1 MESNHL
7 IITVGREYGSGGHDI
22 AEALAKQL
30 GLPFYDNEL
39 ISMAASK
46 SGLGEKA
53 FATAEQVST
62 SVFGFAFSATSAAR
76 EYGMNINDKVFLI
89 QSAVIRDIADRESAV
104 IVGRCSN
111 YILQDYTPTI
121 NIFIGARLEDRIKT
135 AQQRENLPSDADAR
149 KFVTKMDKFRASY
162 YNFYTSGGKWG
173 GRMDYD
179 LCIDRTGLDVDTTVA
194 ILASYIKLRKAAMGL
209 D

>member
-1 MESNHL
+1 MEQKNL

-22 AEALAKQL
+22 AAALAARL
-30 GLPFYDNEL
+30 NLPFYDNEL
-39 ISMAASK
+39 ISMAAEK

-89 QSAVIRDIADRESAV
+89 QSTVIRDIADKESAV

-111 YILQDYTPTI
+111 YVLQDYAPTI
-121 NIFIGARLEDRIKT
+121 NIFIGAKLEDRIKA
-135 AQQRENLPSDADAR
+135 AQARENLSSEADAR
-149 KFVTKMDKFRASY
+149 KFVTKMDKYRASY

-179 LCIDRTGLDVDTTVA
+179 LCIDRTGMDIDTTVS
-194 ILASYIKLRKAAMGL
+194 ILESYINLRRAAMGL
-209 D
+209 